1 MLLWL
6 VVFGV
11 TYILEL
17 PIYALGLRGSVAF
30 ARVVFVALVLNLAT
44 HPVVWFVL
52 PKLFANNQIHY
63 VLVAEAFA
71 VTVEGVLLWLIARWQ
86 RWPERCC
93 SWLWCTGLAF
103 VANAF
108 SAALGEVGYT
118 VLEGLGVSLT

>member
-6 VVFGV
+6 VVFAV
-11 TYILEL
+11 TYLCEL

-30 ARVVFVALVLNLAT
+30 ARALLVTLVLNLAT

-52 PKLFANNQIHY
+52 PKVFGDDAVHY

-71 VTVEGVLLWLIARWQ
+71 VTVEGVVLWLIARWQ
-86 RWPERCC
+86 RWPER
-93 SWLWCTGLAF
+93 SWLWFIGLAF

-108 SAALGEVGYT
+108 SATLGEVGYV
-118 VLEGLGVSLT
+118 VLGRLGVSLT